1 MGLTFCM
8 DQQSV
13 TSTAT
18 QQEEVSPM
26 KRFCSIMNQLLQFFP
41 RPEFEKLVKETK
53 AEKHARGFSSWDQF
67 VAMLF
72 CQLGDAQSLREICGG
87 LSSCGRRLQQLGI
100 KTPAKSTLSYA
111 NAHRPWELLEKVF
124 YALYQRCQTE
134 VGTKSKLR
142 IKKKLLSID
151 STHVSLCSELFPWAK
166 YSKQKGAVK
175 LHFTLNHA
183 GYLPAAMVI
192 TTGNYSELIIARQ
205 RPYEAGIVLTF
216 DRGYVDFEWF
226 GRLEEQGVCFVT
238 RLKKHMRYDVV
249 EQRPIP
255 AGTEIVSDQVVRF
268 TAKVTQKRY
277 PGRLRIVTI
286 ETKDGERLEFLTNQM
301 SWAASTI
308 AAIYKDR
315 WQIESFFKMLKQN
328 LRIKSFV
335 GMSANAVWIQIWTAL
350 IAMLLIKFLQLK
362 AQFGWSFSNLVYFLR
377 MNLLVYRD
385 LWEWL
390 DKPFSPPEE
399 TEAEV
404 VPAPPTQLGMA
415 WS

>member
-1 MGLTFCM
+1 MEK
-8 DQQSV
+8 QSV
-13 TSTAT
+13 RSTAN
-18 QQEEVSPM
+18 QQDEVSPM

-41 RPEFEKLVKETK
+41 RPEFEKFVKETR
-53 AEKHARGFSSWDQF
+53 AERHARGFSSWDQF

-87 LSSCGRRLQQLGI
+87 LSSCGGRLQQLGI
-100 KTPAKSTLSYA
+100 KAPAKSTLAYA
-111 NAHRPWELLEKVF
+111 NANRPWELFEKVF
-124 YALYQRCQTE
+124 YAMYARCQAE
-134 VGTKSKLR
+134 VGTKNKLR

-192 TTGNYSELIIARQ
+192 ATGNYSELTIARK
-205 RPYEAGIVLTF
+205 RPYEAGTVLTF

-226 GRLEEQGVCFVT
+226 GRLQQQGVCFVT
-238 RLKKHMRYDVV
+238 RLKKQMRYEIV
-249 EQRPIP
+249 EERPVRP
-255 AGTEIVSDQVVRF
+255 GTEIVSDQVVQF
-268 TAKVTQKRY
+268 TAKATRKRY
-277 PGRLRIVTI
+277 PGLLRIVTI
-286 ETKDGERLEFLTNQM
+286 ETTDGDRLEFLTNQM

-328 LRIKSFV
+328 LRVKSFV

-350 IAMLLIKFLQLK
+350 ITMLLIKFLQLK
-362 AQFGWSFSNLVYFLR
+362 AQFGWSFSNLIYFLR

-385 LWEWL
+385 LWDWL
-390 DKPFSPPEE
+390 NKPFNPPEDSEPE
-399 TEAEV
+399 TV
-404 VPAPPTQLGMA
+404 SVQPTQLGMA